1 MPSPRVW
8 RVKSGDV
15 AVVLGL
21 NALVILGMWVR
32 HGGLSLLVSPAAD
45 LTALGQLT
53 ALLGTYAALIQI
65 VLMSRSPWLD
75 QLFGMDRLAQ
85 WHRVL
90 GFSCVSLICAHVV
103 LTTVGY
109 ALGDGS
115 SIAAETWTLLTTF
128 PYVLMA
134 TVGTGLLVMVA
145 VTSVRR
151 ARRRLQY
158 ETWHFIH
165 LYAYLAI
172 ALSFGHVLAVGTD
185 FSNDGVARAYWIA
198 LYTIVAMLVLL
209 FRFGQPVRL
218 AFRHRLRVHSVVPE
232 GPGVA
237 SVYVTGRALHRLAA
251 RAGQYFNWRFLAA
264 DGWWRAHPFSL
275 SAVPNSSYLRL
286 TVKDVGDSTAAIQR
300 LKPGTWVAVEGP
312 YGTFTTIRRSSRPVL
327 LVAGGIGITPI
338 RALLE
343 ELHSTKGSIVLLY
356 RARSWSEVIFKEEL
370 DKLIQERRGTLHYLV
385 GRRGAE
391 GIGEDPLSAAALRR
405 LVPDVH
411 RRDVFICGSAGMMR
425 GLHASLDK
433 LHVRRDQI
441 HYERFALL

>member
-1 MPSPRVW
+1 MPVPRIW
-8 RVKSGDV
+8 HVKSGDV

-21 NALVILGMWVR
+21 NALLILGMWVR
-32 HGGLSLLVSPAAD
+32 HGGPGLLVSPAAD

-53 ALLGTYAALIQI
+53 ALLGTYAALVQV

-75 QLFGMDRLAQ
+75 QLFGMDRLAH

-90 GFSCVSLICAHVV
+90 GFSCVSLILAHVG

-115 SIAAETWTLLTTF
+115 SITAETWTLLTTF

-145 VTSVRR
+145 VTSVRV

-172 ALSFGHVLAVGTD
+172 VLSFGHVLAVGSD
-185 FSNDGVARAYWIA
+185 FSKDDVARAYWIA
-198 LYTIVAMLVLL
+198 LYVIAAILILV
-209 FRFGQPVRL
+209 FRIGQPIAL
-218 AFRHRLRVHSVVPE
+218 FFRHRLVVDRVLVE
-232 GPGVA
+232 GPGIT
-237 SVYVTGRALHRLAA
+237 SIYVSGRNLNRLAA
-251 RAGQYFNWRFLAA
+251 RAGQYFNWRFLAG

-275 SAVPNSSYLRL
+275 SAAPNGEYLRL
-286 TVKDVGDSTAAIQR
+286 TVKDVGDGTAALQG
-300 LKPGTWVAVEGP
+300 LEAGTRVAVEGP
-312 YGTFTTIRRSSRPVL
+312 YGTFTTIRRRSRPVL

-343 ELHSTKGSIVLLY
+343 ELRSAKGSIVLLY
-356 RARSWSEVIFKEEL
+356 RARGWNEVVFKDEL
-370 DKLIQERRGTLHYLV
+370 DTLVQERRGTVHYLV
-385 GRRGAE
+385 GRRGAD
-391 GIGEDPLSAAALRR
+391 GVGGDPLAPAALRR
-405 LVPDVH
+405 LVPDIQN
-411 RRDVFICGSAGMMR
+411 RDVFICGSAEMML
-425 GLHASLDK
+425 GLHATLDK
-433 LHVRRDQI
+433 LQVPKNQV

>member
-1 MPSPRVW
+1 
-8 RVKSGDV
+8 
-15 AVVLGL
+15 
-21 NALVILGMWVR
+21 MWVR
-32 HGGLSLLVSPAAD
+32 HGGLDLLGTPGAD

-53 ALLGTYAALIQI
+53 ALLGTYAALVQI

-75 QLFGMDRLAQ
+75 QLFGMDRLAR

-90 GFSCVSLICAHVV
+90 GFSCVNLICAHVV

-109 ALGDGS
+109 ALGDGAS
-115 SIAAETWTLLTTF
+115 VAAEAWRLLTTF

-134 TVGTGLLVMVA
+134 TVGTGLLIMVA
-145 VTSVRR
+145 AASARLAR
-151 ARRRLQY
+151 ARLEY

-198 LYTIVAMLVLL
+198 LYATVAVLVLL
-209 FRFGQPVRL
+209 FRFGQPARL
-218 AFRHRLRVHSVVPE
+218 TLRHRLRVHSVVAE

-237 SVYVTGRALHRLAA
+237 SIYVTGRNLQLLSV
-251 RAGQYFNWRFLAA
+251 RAGQYLNWRFLAA

-275 SAVPNSSYLRL
+275 SAAPNGSYLRL
-286 TVKDVGDSTAAIQR
+286 TVKNVGEGTAAIHHLR
-300 LKPGTWVAVEGP
+300 PGTRVAIEGP
-312 YGTFTTIRRSSRPVL
+312 YGTFTTIRRRQQRVL

-343 ELHSTKGSIVLLY
+343 ELHSSKGSIVVIY
-356 RARSWSEVIFKEEL
+356 RARSWDDVIFRNEL
-370 DKLIQERRGTLHYLV
+370 DWLVQERRGTLHYLV

-391 GIGEDPLSAAALRR
+391 GLAGDPLAPSALRR
-405 LVPDVH
+405 LVPDIQQ
-411 RRDVFICGSAGMMR
+411 RDVFICGSAEMML
-425 GLHASLDK
+425 GLHESLDK
-433 LHVRRDQI
+433 LQVPSDQV

>member
-1 MPSPRVW
+1 MPPPRVW
-8 RVKSGDV
+8 RIRSGDV
-15 AVVLGL
+15 AVVIGL
-21 NALVILGMWVR
+21 NAVVILGMWIR
-32 HGGLSLLVSPAAD
+32 HGALDVLGSPAAD

-53 ALLGTYAALIQI
+53 ALLGTYAALMQI

-75 QLFGMDRLAQ
+75 QLFGMDRLAH

-109 ALGDGS
+109 AVGDGS
-115 SIAAETWTLLTTF
+115 SVAAETGTLLTTY

-134 TVGTGLLVMVA
+134 TVGTGLLIMVA
-145 VTSVRR
+145 VTSVRI

-165 LYAYLAI
+165 FYAYLAI

-198 LYTIVAMLVLL
+198 LYATVAALVLL
-209 FRFGQPVRL
+209 FRFGQPLRL
-218 AFRHRLRVHSVVPE
+218 ALRHRLRVHSVVPE

-237 SVYVTGRALHRLAA
+237 SIYVTGRNLQLLAA
-251 RAGQYFNWRFLAA
+251 RAGQYFNWRFLARE
-264 DGWWRAHPFSL
+264 GWWRAHPFSL
-275 SAVPNSSYLRL
+275 SAAPNGTYLRL
-286 TVKDVGDSTAAIQR
+286 TVKNVGDGSAAIHQ
-300 LKPGTWVAVEGP
+300 LKPGTRVAVEGP
-312 YGTFTTIRRSSRPVL
+312 YGTFTTVKRGPRRVL
-327 LVAGGIGITPI
+327 LIAGGIGITPI

-343 ELHSTKGSIVLLY
+343 ELHSTKGSVVLLY
-356 RARSWSEVIFKEEL
+356 RARSWDEVIFKDEL
-370 DKLIQERRGTLHYLV
+370 DQLLQERRGTLHYLV

-391 GIGEDPLSAAALRR
+391 GIGGDPLSPHALRR
-405 LVPDVH
+405 LVPDIQH
-411 RRDVFICGSAGMMR
+411 RDVFICGSADMMQS
-425 GLHASLDK
+425 LHQSLDK
-433 LHVRRDQI
+433 LQVPGDQV